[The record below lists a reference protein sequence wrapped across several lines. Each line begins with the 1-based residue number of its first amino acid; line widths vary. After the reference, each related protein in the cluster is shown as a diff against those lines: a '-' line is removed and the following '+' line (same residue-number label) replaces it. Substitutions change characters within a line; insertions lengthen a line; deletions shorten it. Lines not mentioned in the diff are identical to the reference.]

1 MKKVSVVFMMCLY
14 LAFTTG
20 VVVNTHY
27 CMNKVDTV
35 SFYTT
40 SAEYCNT
47 CGMHYQDATGCCH
60 DDVTIFKI
68 EDDHNAGKTI
78 SINEGKLIKAA
89 FHTYTSNFNFSFY
102 PVVTSIIPIY
112 KPPPENWLMG
122 DKNNVYKI
130 NCSFLI

>member
-1 MKKVSVVFMMCLY
+1 MKKVSVVLMMCLY

-27 CMNKVDTV
+27 CMNQVDTV
-35 SFYTT
+35 SFYTSST
-40 SAEYCNT
+40 EYCNT

-68 EDDHNAGKTI
+68 EDDHSAGKTI
-78 SINEGKLIKAA
+78 LFDEEELTTTVFPACAN
-89 FHTYTSNFNFSFY
+89 NFNFSFY
-102 PVVTSIIPIY
+102 PATGSFIPLY
-112 KPPPENWLMG
+112 KPPPENQLICN
-122 DKNNVYKI
+122 KKVYKV